1 MYWVHLPHSS
11 SIILLLTANNGSIY
25 FTAHTIDSLLFQNP
39 DVLHDLFVFKCV
51 TIVVFNANTGGEA
64 GNETRGEELEYGLER
79 AYRIMSSASLRG
91 GGGSGEDGL
100 EGAPAGRITP
110 KTDFLTDSN
119 SDIAVRNTKI
129 RLGKYD
135 VATSPLL
142 GLSNVQILFL
152 RLPDSTYY
160 GQGYSAY

>member
-1 MYWVHLPHSS
+1 MFLHDYYC
-11 SIILLLTANNGSIY
+11 LLLALLMTLCLASSTLSPFPSNNGSIY

-100 EGAPAGRITP
+100 EGAPA
-110 KTDFLTDSN
+110 
-119 SDIAVRNTKI
+119 VRNTKI